1 AQNLVVSRLLAPYLL
16 GSDKKDGM
24 SEYGE
29 SFEEFVD
36 EESIGDADDN
46 TMRRSRSRSPLRP
59 LKPLA
64 VPAIHESSYG
74 DESFEAATSTSP
86 SKAMTTTHIATH
98 LQPVDTLVKFPLG
111 SVVEVYWPD
120 EKEWFTGAVRH
131 YDTTH
136 GYFDPIANNS
146 TSILDPMN
154 VVGAASSPGKSPHAK
169 SPLNKRPRVNT
180 EGHDGIDRGQHDEE
194 DVEERPTVAPTSAAS
209 STGFAAF
216 AGGGFG
222 TSSSTGFGFGSGGFG
237 HSSGTSGF
245 GSTSSSTAASFG
257 GDKTNTDEASAWTD
271 ANDTNADFLNA
282 EVRSIDVHIL
292 PLIDHVQADKVEVQH
307 LVVPKVELPKD
318 YHHVTGEENEH
329 VLLQTTAKLFK
340 LVDKEYVEC
349 GAGPLKVLEPKD
361 KSTRGRLVMRRATSD
376 FKAGTQL
383 LLNALLTSIPSV
395 VIKGKNAIVPVL
407 TTTSTITTYCIRLES
422 PDVADKLQQ
431 LLHDANK

>member
-1 AQNLVVSRLLAPYLL
+1 MYLL

-46 TMRRSRSRSPLRP
+46 TMRRSRSRSPSRP

-64 VPAIHESSYG
+64 VPAIHESSYE

-86 SKAMTTTHIATH
+86 SKAATTTHIATH
-98 LQPVDTLVKFPLG
+98 LQPVDALVKFPLG

-136 GYFDPIANNS
+136 GYFVQIPSPTNS

-237 HSSGTSGF
+237 RSSGTSGF

-282 EVRSIDVHIL
+282 EV
-292 PLIDHVQADKVEVQH
+292 EVQH

-318 YHHVTGEENEH
+318 YHHVTGEENE
-329 VLLQTTAKLFK
+329 LLFK

-395 VIKGKNAIVPVL
+395 VIKGKNVIVPVL
-407 TTTSTITTYCIRLES
+407 TTTSSITTYCIRLES

>member
-1 AQNLVVSRLLAPYLL
+1 MYLL
-16 GSDKKDGM
+16 GSDNKDEM

-46 TMRRSRSRSPLRP
+46 TMRRSRSRSPSRP

-86 SKAMTTTHIATH
+86 SKAMTTSHIATH

-194 DVEERPTVAPTSAAS
+194 DVEERPVSPSKKTDSSPREQTTSADVGDKTVAPTSAAS

-237 HSSGTSGF
+237 RSSGTSGF

-282 EVRSIDVHIL
+282 E
-292 PLIDHVQADKVEVQH
+292 ADKVEVQH

>member
-1 AQNLVVSRLLAPYLL
+1 
-16 GSDKKDGM
+16 M

-46 TMRRSRSRSPLRP
+46 TMRRSRSRSPSRP

-86 SKAMTTTHIATH
+86 SKAMTTSHIATH

-194 DVEERPTVAPTSAAS
+194 DVEERPVSPSKKTDSSPREQTTSADV
-209 STGFAAF
+209 
-216 AGGGFG
+216 
-222 TSSSTGFGFGSGGFG
+222 
-237 HSSGTSGF
+237 
-245 GSTSSSTAASFG
+245 
-257 GDKTNTDEASAWTD
+257 GDK
-271 ANDTNADFLNA
+271 
-282 EVRSIDVHIL
+282 
-292 PLIDHVQADKVEVQH
+292 ADKVEVQH